1 MPEWFEALNREF
13 RYQLTCI
20 GGFAQVY
27 IAEEIEGNQFKIAGG
42 RLGLKV
48 SWQVTGVRQDPFAE
62 AHRVQV
68 EVDKPE
74 DEIGT
79 YLHPEEWGV
88 SPDLQVDRVREAQKQ
103 AKID

>member
-1 MPEWFEALNREF
+1 M
-13 RYQLTCI
+13 
-20 GGFAQVY
+20 
-27 IAEEIEGNQFKIAGG
+27 
-42 RLGLKV
+42 
-48 SWQVTGVRQDPFAE
+48 
-62 AHRVQV
+62 QV